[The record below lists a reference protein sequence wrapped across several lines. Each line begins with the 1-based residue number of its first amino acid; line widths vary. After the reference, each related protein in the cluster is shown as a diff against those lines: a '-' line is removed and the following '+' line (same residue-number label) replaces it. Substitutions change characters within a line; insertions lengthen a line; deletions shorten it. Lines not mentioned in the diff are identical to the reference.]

1 MLRRDLSVM
10 GLWNVFCFTWMPH
23 AATFINLIQSLPH
36 PRVVSHGND
45 IKPLISPSR
54 NTEHSTIGSPIL
66 KIMRITVDVI
76 LIGVVVIQSQNESF
90 VIHGVVTPH

>member
-10 GLWNVFCFTWMPH
+10 GLWNVSRFTWVPH
-23 AATFINLIQSLPH
+23 AATFKNLIQAFPH
-36 PRVVSHGND
+36 PRVVFHCDN
-45 IKPLISPSR
+45 IKPLIAPSR

-76 LIGVVVIQSQNESF
+76 F
-90 VIHGVVTPH
+90 

>member
-10 GLWNVFCFTWMPH
+10 GLCIEFRITWLPY
-23 AATFINLIQSLPH
+23 AATFKNLIQSLPH
-36 PRVVSHGND
+36 PRVVSHANN

-90 VIHGVVTPH
+90 VI